1 MAEPSVITAAP
12 RKDLRAIAAE
22 WLPAIAIL
30 VLLTAARSSFANH
43 YVVPTGS
50 MEDTLEP
57 GDRVVVDMSAY
68 GLRVPFTDT
77 VIAGRGAPARGEIV
91 VFDSPVDGIRLI
103 KRVVAIAGDEV
114 SLRDG
119 HLSINGVALNADA
132 GGDIERF
139 GAREALVNL
148 DRGGGPDIDHL
159 VIPEGKVLVLGDH
172 RGNSVDGR
180 MYGLVSTGAFYG
192 KAVAV
197 YWRSGE
203 GPVWKRL

>member
-1 MAEPSVITAAP
+1 MSSSAAVTP
-12 RKDLRAIAAE
+12 ASRKPLRALVAE
-22 WLPAIAIL
+22 WLPAIAVL
-30 VLLTAARSSFANH
+30 LLLTAARSSFANH

-50 MEDTLEP
+50 MEDTLVP

-77 VIAGRGAPARGEIV
+77 VISARTMPARGEVV

-103 KRVVAIAGDEV
+103 KRVVAVAGDRV
-114 SLRDG
+114 TLHDG
-119 HLSINGVALNADA
+119 HLAIDGVAMSADA
-132 GGDIERF
+132 EGDIERF

-148 DRGGGPDIDHL
+148 DRGGGPDIDEL

-180 MYGLVSTGAFYG
+180 MYGLVPTEAFYG

>member
-1 MAEPSVITAAP
+1 MATSSTVTATP
-12 RKDLRAIAAE
+12 RKRLPAIVAE
-22 WLPAIAIL
+22 WLPAIAVL

-50 MEDTLEP
+50 MEDTLVP

-77 VIAGRGAPARGEIV
+77 VVAGRTDPARGEVV
-91 VFDSPVDGIRLI
+91 VFDSPVDGTRLI
-103 KRVVAIAGDEV
+103 KRVVAVAGDRV
-114 SLRDG
+114 TLRNG
-119 HLSINGVALNADA
+119 HLAIDGVAMNDDA
-132 GGDIERF
+132 GGDVERF

-180 MYGLVSTGAFYG
+180 MYGLVPTEAFYG

>member
-1 MAEPSVITAAP
+1 MATSSTVTATP
-12 RKDLRAIAAE
+12 RKRLPAIVAE
-22 WLPAIAIL
+22 WLPAIAVL

-50 MEDTLEP
+50 MEDTLVP

-68 GLRVPFTDT
+68 GLRVPFTDK
-77 VIAGRGAPARGEIV
+77 VVAGRTDPARGEVV

-103 KRVVAIAGDEV
+103 KRVVAVAGDRV
-114 SLRDG
+114 TLRNG
-119 HLSINGVALNADA
+119 HLAINGVAMNDDA
-132 GGDIERF
+132 GGDVERF

-180 MYGLVSTGAFYG
+180 MYGLVPTEAFYG